1 MLVSTYK
8 SRREIVIFEAM
19 FLICNK
25 VPIYNTL
32 FDKHGVTATDILL
45 QKIGTVARAQEQV
58 GHSAREDSAAAAGRN
73 STSSP
78 ELR

>member
-8 SRREIVIFEAM
+8 SRRDIAILEA
-19 FLICNK
+19 IH
-25 VPIYNTL
+25 NTL

-45 QKIGTVARAQEQV
+45 QKIETVARAQEQV

-73 STSSP
+73 NTSST